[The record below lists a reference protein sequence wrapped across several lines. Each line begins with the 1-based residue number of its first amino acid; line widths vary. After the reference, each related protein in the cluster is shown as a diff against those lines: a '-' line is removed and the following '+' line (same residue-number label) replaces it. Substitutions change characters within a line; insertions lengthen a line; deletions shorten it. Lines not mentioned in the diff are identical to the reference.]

1 LGTGNSI
8 NGKAISIRD
17 EAPADIA
24 EIRTV
29 NLQAFA
35 GPGEA
40 GLVEILRSKKA
51 IIFSFVALCDGNI
64 TGHIMFSPVT
74 LDPSQISIRGA
85 GLAPVAVLPEFQR
98 RGIGSL
104 LIRYGI
110 EQCKKAGYDYIV
122 LLGHPDYYPRFG
134 FVPSNKYNIK
144 CEYDAP
150 VEAFMILELRSGS
163 LTGHSGTVKYLPEFN
178 EV

>member
-1 LGTGNSI
+1 MGTGNSI
-8 NGKAISIRD
+8 NGKAIYIRA
-17 EAPADIA
+17 EVPADIA
-24 EIRTV
+24 EIRKV
-29 NLQAFA
+29 NLQAFP

-40 GLVEILRSKKA
+40 DLVETLRSKKA
-51 IIFSFVALCDGNI
+51 TIFSFVALCDSNI

-74 LDPSQISIRGA
+74 LDPIQISIKGA

-104 LIRYGI
+104 LIRHGI
-110 EQCKKAGYDYIV
+110 EQCKQAGYDYIA
-122 LLGHPDYYPRFG
+122 LLGHPEYYPRFG
-134 FVPSNKYNIK
+134 FVPSVKYNIK

-150 VEAFMILELRSGS
+150 VEAFMILELRAGA

>member
-1 LGTGNSI
+1 MGTGDSI
-8 NGKAISIRD
+8 NVDSISIR
-17 EAPADIA
+17 EEIPADLA
-24 EIRTV
+24 AIRKV
-29 NLQAFA
+29 NLEAFP
-35 GPGEA
+35 GSGEA
-40 GLVEILRSKKA
+40 DLVDKLRSIKA
-51 IIFSFVALCDGNI
+51 FILSLVALSDGHI
-64 TGHIMFSPVT
+64 TGHILFSPVT
-74 LDPSQISIRGA
+74 LDPIQAGIRGA

-98 RGIGSL
+98 RGIGSS
-104 LIRYGI
+104 LIRHGI

-134 FVPSNKYNIK
+134 FVPSVKYIIR

-150 VEAFMILELRSGS
+150 VEAFMILELSAGA

>member
-1 LGTGNSI
+1 LGAGNSI
-8 NGKAISIRD
+8 NCNSVSFR
-17 EAPADIA
+17 EEVPADLA
-24 EIRTV
+24 GIRKV
-29 NLQAFA
+29 NMEAFP

-40 GLVEILRSKKA
+40 DLVDKLRLKKA
-51 IIFSFVALCDGNI
+51 YISSLVALSEGCI
-64 TGHIMFSPVT
+64 TGHILFSPVT
-74 LDPSQISIRGA
+74 LDPIQAGIRGV

-104 LIRYGI
+104 LIRHGI

-122 LLGHPDYYPRFG
+122 LLGHPGYYPRFG
-134 FVPSNKYNIK
+134 FVPSVKYNIR

-150 VEAFMILELRSGS
+150 VEAFMILELKAGA